1 MIKFMKLERVHIKLI
16 IIVIIYI
23 ASIKIYNVRKVQC
36 INSTNHNNNI
46 TKFQSRKGNRLFF
59 LINKKNILKGIN
71 NISYKIKDK
80 SKHFYKNDKDNILMK
95 SFDVP
100 YKAKERKSSD
110 YSISKK
116 LSKFFNSLN
125 FYKKESEYE
134 NSMVRYERL
143 SVLMCGYNNSGRNV
157 VITDLDDNN
166 ELNDQREDDICV
178 GSADNMVN
186 DDIYENYNNNKYNSD
201 DYNDDDDDITNNIK
215 SDDINKDCNNSSNNG
230 KLNKNQK
237 INKKK
242 YYKFMSWNN
251 TKEIKSFDLKKYN
264 IHNEHK
270 NEETHQNF
278 QSAFYCSIKKI
289 SDDTNHINIK
299 INKELVNALSV
310 EEILNVLDKY
320 YNSSEY
326 KNMKKKKNKKHI
338 FNEVN
343 IVTAYHRI
351 AKHVRNKS
359 FYKKKNFDEGEYSIN
374 SCFDNITSSLFE
386 NYSNVDDSPRVFN
399 LSSEK
404 VEEDVDAKEEVNI
417 DIDMKKMNVHDDKE
431 INVYNDKEINVHD
444 DKEINVYKDKEIN
457 VHNDKEINVYDANMD
472 SEKINDNNEENKYK
486 DLLSSSHINLYD
498 KVETYKNIYELLKD
512 NLSINDN
519 NNDNNNNSN
528 NCDEAV
534 IPKHVANIAWAS
546 SVLSNKDPDIWKYI
560 KKQFYENIN
569 NFKAQEISIIIW
581 SFGSIKYELIETEQ
595 EFILLFNCIKKYI
608 NENKFKAQEFSNIIW
623 SLAVCN
629 YYNYDMLILLYNYAL
644 KIFEKL
650 LLKDISTIL
659 YSLSLFSS
667 NCISNNILDVIKQN
681 HFGRYNIKYD
691 YLTVNKTE
699 EKNNT
704 NILNLSNIKP
714 TDKNDDHNTIN
725 NTQKKFYTD
734 VNNNINHKKYVPYLL
749 FENFLTYSLD
759 KIENEKD
766 KMNMRNWSNIFWS
779 CANIGLGLYKDMYK
793 DHKTLQYYIL
803 YMNGK
808 VNDHVNDKDGN
819 DTYNDHVN
827 DKDGNDTYNDH
838 VNDKNGDHT
847 YNDHVNDKDGND
859 TYNDHVNDKNG
870 DHTYNDR
877 VNDKNGDHT
886 CNNTLEYLN
895 TNNDY
900 KSKTMVQYNRHE
912 NDNNK
917 INIKK
922 NVILYQKDNDGV
934 YHLYGCANNCD
945 ISSCNNN
952 IFYEEDKQ
960 ININVDYYSSGC
972 KPYVRIIHGE
982 YVFPLKYFY
991 DEKKYKNQF
1000 SMQLNKVG
1008 IDTDLDIYND
1018 NMKTKK
1024 KNKLNNIIDDIMYN
1038 EKNHDNNNISSQDMN
1053 IENDNIKNALNNNHI
1068 NNNYLNNNHI
1078 NNNYLNNN
1086 HINNNHLNID
1096 HTNYSLFLKE
1106 ISDKKNTLYNN
1117 TNNNAVILK
1126 LLHMF
1131 ESQLK
1136 DKILKWTKCDTQS
1149 IANIL
1154 WSLSILNVY
1163 SRNIFEDGLYECNK
1177 RFIKCGKKKNTTKVK
1192 NFISQLH
1199 QSQLYQAAFSYCLY
1213 LLNNEKHINKL
1224 LKNGENYKS
1233 DIIVNNDIKKKIH
1246 AIFEKYFKVSIN
1258 TLNIW
1263 KKQLARNQRKEQKTN
1278 ISSSVHKKI
1287 SNDLRRLNIFH
1298 YNEYFILDSILVDIF
1313 IPHSKI
1319 VIEIDGPNHFFQK
1332 GEMIIY
1338 KSNTLFKKRLLRALG
1353 YIVISIPISDYTFM
1367 FSALDTIHFTKRLL
1381 DKANYSQ
1388 QI

>member
-1 MIKFMKLERVHIKLI
+1 MIKFIKLKRVHINLI
-16 IIVIIYI
+16 IILIIYI

-36 INSTNHNNNI
+36 INSTKHNNNI
-46 TKFQSRKGNRLFF
+46 KFQSRKGNRLFY
-59 LINKKNILKGIN
+59 LINKKIILKGIN
-71 NISYKIKDK
+71 NISYKIKDRN
-80 SKHFYKNDKDNILMK
+80 KHFYKNGKDNILMN

-100 YKAKERKSSD
+100 YKAKERNSSHH
-110 YSISKK
+110 SISKK
-116 LSKFFNSLN
+116 LSKFLNSLN
-125 FYKKESEYE
+125 FYKKGSEHE
-134 NSMVRYERL
+134 NSIIKYERL
-143 SVLMCGYNNSGRNV
+143 SVLKCGYNKSGGNLL
-157 VITDLDDNN
+157 IKDLDNN
-166 ELNDQREDDICV
+166 NDLNSQREDDICV
-178 GSADNMVN
+178 TSGDHIISGDN
-186 DDIYENYNNNKYNSD
+186 IYENYDDSNNNNDNVNK
-201 DYNDDDDDITNNIK
+201 DYNN
-215 SDDINKDCNNSSNNG
+215 CSNNE
-230 KLNKNQK
+230 KLNKNEK
-237 INKKK
+237 INKKR

-251 TKEIKSFDLKKYN
+251 TKEIKNFDLKKYN
-264 IHNEHK
+264 IHNEDK
-270 NEETHQNF
+270 NQETPQYF
-278 QSAFYCSIKKI
+278 QSAFYSSIKKV
-289 SDDTNHINIK
+289 SEDTNHINIK

-310 EEILNVLDKY
+310 EEILDVLNKY
-320 YNSSEY
+320 YNYSKY
-326 KNMKKKKNKKHI
+326 KNMKKKKKHI

-359 FYKKKNFDEGEYSIN
+359 FYKKKNFDQGEYSIN

-399 LSSEK
+399 LCSQK
-404 VEEDVDAKEEVNI
+404 VETDIGTKEEVNI
-417 DIDMKKMNVHDDKE
+417 DDDDAKEINIENDDKE
-431 INVYNDKEINVHD
+431 INIEND
-444 DKEINVYKDKEIN
+444 DKEINIENDDMEIN
-457 VHNDKEINVYDANMD
+457 IENDDKNINIDRDDNTYIHDANMH
-472 SEKINDNNEENKYK
+472 SEKMSNNNEENKYK

-512 NLSINDN
+512 NLSIN
-519 NNDNNNNSN
+519 NNNNNKNNNGDNNN

-581 SFGSIKYELIETEQ
+581 SFGSIKNELIEKEE
-595 EFILLFNCIKKYI
+595 EFILLFNCIKKHI

-667 NCISNNILDVIKQN
+667 DCINNNILDVIKKN
-681 HFGRYNIKYD
+681 HFLKYNIKDD
-691 YLTVNKTE
+691 YLTINKTE

-714 TDKNDDHNTIN
+714 SDQNDHHNTIN
-725 NTQKKFYTD
+725 NTQKKFNTN

-749 FENFLTYSLD
+749 FENFLTYSLN
-759 KIENEKD
+759 KIDNEKD

-793 DHKTLQYYIL
+793 DHKGLQYYIL
-803 YMNGK
+803 YMNRK
-808 VNDHVNDKDGN
+808 LNDYVNGNEGDHINGNEGDHINGNEGDHINGNEGDHINGNEDDHIYDDHINGKDG
-819 DTYNDHVN
+819 DHI
-827 DKDGNDTYNDH
+827 Y
-838 VNDKNGDHT
+838 
-847 YNDHVNDKDGND
+847 
-859 TYNDHVNDKNG
+859 
-870 DHTYNDR
+870 
-877 VNDKNGDHT
+877 GDHT

-900 KSKTMVQYNRHE
+900 KSKTVVQYNHHQ

-917 INIKK
+917 INFKK
-922 NVILYQKDNDGV
+922 NVILYQKDNDGI

-945 ISSCNNN
+945 ISSSSNNNNNNNNN
-952 IFYEEDKQ
+952 IFYEEDKH
-960 ININVDYYSSGC
+960 ININIDDYSSDW
-972 KPYVRIIHGE
+972 KPYIRIIDGE

-1000 SMQLNKVG
+1000 SIELNKVG
-1008 IDTDLDIYND
+1008 IDNDLDIYND
-1018 NMKTKK
+1018 NIKT
-1024 KNKLNNIIDDIMYN
+1024 KNKLNNIIDDTMYN
-1038 EKNHDNNNISSQDMN
+1038 EKNHDNNNMSCQDMN
-1053 IENDNIKNALNNNHI
+1053 IVNYNIKNN
-1068 NNNYLNNNHI
+1068 
-1078 NNNYLNNN
+1078 LNNN
-1086 HINNNHLNID
+1086 HINNNHINNNDINNNHINNNNLNID

-1106 ISDKKNTLYNN
+1106 ISDKKMNLYNN

-1163 SRNIFEDGLYECNK
+1163 SRNVFEDGLYECNK

-1213 LLNNEKHINKL
+1213 LLNNQKHINKL
-1224 LKNGENYKS
+1224 LKNKENYKS
-1233 DIIVNNDIKKKIH
+1233 DIIINNDIKKKIH

-1258 TLNIW
+1258 VLNIW
-1263 KKQLARNQRKEQKTN
+1263 KKQLARNQRKEQKTH

-1332 GEMIIY
+1332 GEMIFY

-1353 YIVISIPISDYTFM
+1353 YTVISVPISDYTFM
-1367 FSALDTIHFTKRLL
+1367 FSALDTMHFTKRLL
-1381 DKANYSQ
+1381 DKANYSAHK
-1388 QI
+1388 